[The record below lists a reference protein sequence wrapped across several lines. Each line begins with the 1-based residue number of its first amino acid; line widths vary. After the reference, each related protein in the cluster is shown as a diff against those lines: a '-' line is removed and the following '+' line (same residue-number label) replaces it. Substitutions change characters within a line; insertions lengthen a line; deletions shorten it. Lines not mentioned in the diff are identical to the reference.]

1 MICLGSTSAT
11 YRETNRMREQIKHPR
26 ERQSSCARAF
36 GFTLVEL
43 LVVVAVIGLTLSIL
57 VPSLGRTRDQ
67 AKLIICRTHLRNV
80 CVAALLYGD
89 DNNGA
94 LPVDTMIGPGYEDV
108 TNVHTALFAA
118 LDGYL
123 EGLENYYCPSETR
136 PELRYSQLNFDAGV
150 MGYFYFSCDRASGN
164 RDISV
169 FLRWDVGWPR
179 HVRTSMHPRTWVISD
194 SWFRGRPTSHR
205 WFHRG
210 VNYATLDTSVQM
222 LHTAPREKFK

>member
-1 MICLGSTSAT
+1 MNYVSSTST
-11 YRETNRMREQIKHPR
+11 MHIGIHRMCEQVTHPR
-26 ERQSSCARAF
+26 QRPSSWARFF
-36 GFTLVEL
+36 GLTLVEL
-43 LVVVAVIGLTLSIL
+43 LVVVAVVGLMLSIL

-80 CVAALLYGD
+80 CMAALLYAD

-94 LPVDTMIGPGYEDV
+94 LPVDTMIGPDYEHV
-108 TNVHTALFAA
+108 TNPHTALFTA

-123 EGLENYYCPSETR
+123 GGPDNYYCPSERR
-136 PELRYSQLNFDAGV
+136 PDMRYSRQNYDAGV
-150 MGYFYFSCDRASGN
+150 MGYFYLSCNRASDN

-179 HVRTSMHPRTWVISD
+179 HLRTHMHPQTWVISD